1 MTRSTT
7 GVNGVKMKYIS
18 NLRKK
23 SVQLSDQNKQISFVI
38 KALRKKKKTGVVNM
52 VEFYSG
58 SGFQIKRSICST
70 KIRVI

>member
-18 NLRKK
+18 HLRKK
-23 SVQLSDQNKQISFVI
+23 SEQLSEQISLAI
-38 KALRKKKKTGVVNM
+38 KALRKRRKKKKKTGVVNM

-58 SGFQIKRSICST
+58 SNF
-70 KIRVI
+70 